1 MKSIAA
7 TEVSHMAGV
16 SNRFD
21 AHDETSSCL
30 LGKALY
36 QKSQALAYLDF
47 CSVILFMCEDTTEYP
62 WSQLGGSSP
71 YIDLVDQLLIVIF
84 PG

>member
-1 MKSIAA
+1 
-7 TEVSHMAGV
+7 MAGG

-21 AHDETSSCL
+21 ADDETSSYL
-30 LGKALY
+30 LGKGLH
-36 QKSQALAYLDF
+36 QKSHASTHLDL
-47 CSVILFMCEDTTEYP
+47 CSVVLIVCEYPAEYP
-62 WSQLGGSSP
+62 WSLLGGSSP